1 MQQMMSN
8 LLQKSKHNFYSSLL
22 YSSNYQQLLGKSK
35 GGLKR
40 RCKRNRQKSTLNI
53 ISSEYTNWFFFFISM
68 THLPVHGI
76 ADSNLLPLIS
86 TFGHGVVRRVG
97 WGLKKEG
104 VGVGRKVEGHTFI
117 TISQCGGGGVGSE
130 GGRGRG
136 AKKVKGP
143 YRHHN
148 FTFKMIFYCL
158 LPDYFEYASSHNR
171 WSVHTLCCN
180 YTCW

>member
-53 ISSEYTNWFFFFISM
+53 ISSEYTNCFFSFSM

-86 TFGHGVVRRVG
+86 TFGHGEGKAGGVG
-97 WGLKKEG
+97 SEG

-117 TISQCGGGGVGSE
+117 TISQCWGGGLGSE
-130 GGRGRG
+130 GGRGAR
-136 AKKVKGP
+136 
-143 YRHHN
+143 
-148 FTFKMIFYCL
+148 C
-158 LPDYFEYASSHNR
+158 EES
-171 WSVHTLCCN
+171 
-180 YTCW
+180 

>member
-1 MQQMMSN
+1 
-8 LLQKSKHNFYSSLL
+8 
-22 YSSNYQQLLGKSK
+22 
-35 GGLKR
+35 
-40 RCKRNRQKSTLNI
+40 
-53 ISSEYTNWFFFFISM
+53 M

-104 VGVGRKVEGHTFI
+104 VGVGRKVEGLTFI
-117 TISQCGGGGVGSE
+117 TISQCGGGGLGSE
-130 GGRGRG
+130 EGRGRG

>member
-53 ISSEYTNWFFFFISM
+53 ISSEYTNWFFFYLHD
-68 THLPVHGI
+68 TPVHGI

-117 TISQCGGGGVGSE
+117 TIS
-130 GGRGRG
+130 
-136 AKKVKGP
+136 
-143 YRHHN
+143 
-148 FTFKMIFYCL
+148 
-158 LPDYFEYASSHNR
+158 
-171 WSVHTLCCN
+171 
-180 YTCW
+180 